1 MKERID
7 ELEGTIEENKVEIG
21 ETSKRLASIKETL
34 EKDDEKLSKTEND
47 LKAQIQVN
55 KDEII
60 KVIKVQ

>member
-47 LKAQIQVN
+47 LKAQIEVN

-60 KVIKVQ
+60 KVI